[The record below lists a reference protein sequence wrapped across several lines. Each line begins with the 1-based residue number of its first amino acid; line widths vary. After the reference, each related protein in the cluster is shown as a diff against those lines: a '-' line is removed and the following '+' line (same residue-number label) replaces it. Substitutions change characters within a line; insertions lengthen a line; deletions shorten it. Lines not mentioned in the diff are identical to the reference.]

1 MRTAHLPAALLTGL
15 LALASV
21 SLAAVPPGA
30 SPALP
35 AAASSAPPAASP
47 APASTAAPSQAA
59 DPATLAAILGGQA
72 PRPVVSC
79 SIVCSQ
85 GFYCCIVGLRPTCYP
100 WNRPCPF

>member
-1 MRTAHLPAALLTGL
+1 MRTAHVLFALLTGL

-35 AAASSAPPAASP
+35 
-47 APASTAAPSQAA
+47 AAPSQAA

-79 SIVCSQ
+79 SIVCPQ

>member
-1 MRTAHLPAALLTGL
+1 MRTAYVLFALLTGL
-15 LALASV
+15 LALASA

-30 SPALP
+30 APAFP
-35 AAASSAPPAASP
+35 AAAISAPPTAGP
-47 APASTAAPSQAA
+47 TSTAAPSQAA

-79 SIVCSQ
+79 SIVCPQ